1 MIGARGIAWAL
12 VAAGVAIGT
21 IGDTVPERAP
31 LELGG
36 YRALAGD
43 FHSHPAPL
51 SGSPVAAWDMVW
63 EARRQGLDV
72 IAITPQ
78 NGALAGRVGRWFAE
92 RTGGPIVIAGEE
104 LHGPVFHMIS
114 LGTGYLSWRLGAR
127 EAIDEIHRQGGLAI
141 AAHPTVEAWPA
152 YDDAT
157 ARLLDGVEVMQ
168 PFVHVEP
175 GRAGELLAFWKRSG
189 AAAIGSSDWHGTGP
203 LGLHRTYLFV
213 REASAAGV
221 FEAIRAKRTVV
232 LDEDRAYGDPA
243 LVGFAPQLPRA
254 PERPSPVGGAMTVV
268 GLAALVALR
277 RERGLH

>member
-1 MIGARGIAWAL
+1 MTGARRIAWAL

-21 IGDTVPERAP
+21 FTDRVPERAP

-36 YRALAGD
+36 YRVLAGD
-43 FHSHPAPL
+43 FHAHPAPL
-51 SGSPVAAWDMVW
+51 SGSPVAAWDMTL

-78 NGALAGRVGRWFAE
+78 NGALAGKIGRWFAE

-104 LHGPVFHMIS
+104 LHGPRYHMIA
-114 LGTGYLSWRLGAR
+114 LGAGYLSWRHGAR

-141 AAHPTVEAWPA
+141 AAHPMVEAWAA

-157 ARLLDGVEVMQ
+157 ARRLDGAEVMQ
-168 PFVHVEP
+168 PFVDVAPE
-175 GRAGELLAFWKRSG
+175 RAGELRQFWQRSG
-189 AAAIGSSDWHGTGP
+189 AAAIGSSDWHGLGP

-221 FEAIRAKRTVV
+221 FEAIRARRTVV
-232 LDEDRAYGDPA
+232 LDGDRAYGDPA

-254 PERPSPVGGAMTVV
+254 PAWPSPVGGAITIV
-268 GLAALVALR
+268 GLAALVVLR
-277 RERGLH
+277 R